1 MITVADLREHV
12 TSTLADG
19 ALEMLL
25 AAAYEAIDE
34 RTGSDADVTELMY
47 GGPGPI
53 LMLSRK
59 ASAIVSVTEN
69 EILLGATDYE
79 LRGRVLL
86 RLHTG
91 SIPGRW
97 WHGRVDVVYTPL
109 VSQDQRDLVAV
120 ALVKQDLSHNPGAV
134 TERIGDWSETGVTTL
149 TYTQERADIL
159 ASLSQPF
166 VLL

>member
-1 MITVADLREHV
+1 MLTVDDFREHV
-12 TSTLADG
+12 TSTLGDG

-25 AAAYEAIDE
+25 SAAYEVIDE
-34 RTGSDADVTELMY
+34 RIGSDADVTELMY

-59 ASAIVSVTEN
+59 ALAIVSVTEN
-69 EILLGATDYE
+69 ERLLGATDYE

-91 SIPGRW
+91 AIPGRS

-109 VSQDQRDLVAV
+109 ISQDQRDRVAI
-120 ALVKQDLSHNPGAV
+120 ALVKQDLNHDPGAT
-134 TERIGDWSETGVTTL
+134 TERIGDWSETASQS
-149 TYTQERADIL
+149 YIQERADIL
-159 ASLSQPF
+159 ASLSSQPF

>member
-1 MITVADLREHV
+1 MLTVDDLREHV
-12 TSTLADG
+12 TSTLEDG

-25 AAAYEAIDE
+25 AAAYGAIDE
-34 RTGSDADVTELMY
+34 QIGSDADVTELMY

-59 ASAIVSVTEN
+59 ASAVVSVTEN
-69 EILLGATDYE
+69 EQLLGATDYE

-109 VSQDQRDLVAV
+109 ISQDQRDRVAI
-120 ALVKQDLSHNPGAV
+120 ALVKQDLNHDPGST
-134 TERIGDWSETGVTTL
+134 TERIGDWSETASQS
-149 TYTQERADIL
+149 YTQERADIL